1 MPSIL
6 FHFIHANEA
15 NSGWNIGELRSRV
28 CSREFCLTF
37 HARPT
42 FWNCCAPHYFPPT
55 TYPFL
60 HFWTRS
66 ISIFPP
72 FFSNIHSFFQ
82 NDRCRREARD
92 TVVRYFRILKLKE
105 WKKLEK
111 LIREDIELKWKC
123 SLSFEKNST
132 RNPFESCNSFKS
144 LYHQIRTY
152 KNILVKLPP

>member
-1 MPSIL
+1 MRRIAAGISASFVHVFVHVSFAWL
-6 FHFIHANEA
+6 FMLAQPFEIVAHRIIFRPP
-15 NSGWNIGELRSRV
+15 LTRS
-28 CSREFCLTF
+28 CTF
-37 HARPT
+37 GLDP
-42 FWNCCAPHYFPPT
+42 
-55 TYPFL
+55 YPF
-60 HFWTRS
+60 
-66 ISIFPP
+66 FPP

-92 TVVRYFRILKLKE
+92 IVVRYFRILKLKE